1 MKNYREIKDQELVQ
15 RVNREDRE
23 AFCELY
29 VRYKD
34 KLEGFCYKFLKS
46 KNDTEDIV
54 QDIFTYL
61 WESRH
66 FINPDLSF
74 SSYLYTITKNRM
86 LNHIRNID
94 ITLQVQSYLAQIS
107 VPDNSSIEE
116 LEFQDFQQILL
127 EAIDRLPPRRKEI
140 FNLSRQENLPHKV
153 IAAQLGI
160 SVYTVQEHISESLK
174 FIRQYIQ
181 KHADTSLS
189 LLLFLSSIFS

>member
-107 VPDNSSIEE
+107 VPDKC
-116 LEFQDFQQILL
+116 
-127 EAIDRLPPRRKEI
+127 AR
-140 FNLSRQENLPHKV
+140 
-153 IAAQLGI
+153 
-160 SVYTVQEHISESLK
+160 
-174 FIRQYIQ
+174 
-181 KHADTSLS
+181 
-189 LLLFLSSIFS
+189 